1 MLSLVV
7 GCVCVCV
14 FFFNLFFY
22 VLVTNNGFS
31 FKSDGTTLYSYRLD
45 LGLKNKT
52 NCFKSFN

>member
-7 GCVCVCV
+7 GCVCV
-14 FFFNLFFY
+14 FFNLFFY